1 MRKAFLILRFCTSG
15 KNGDR
20 IKLEKNGNRIKV
32 LDMY

>member
-20 IKLEKNGNRIKV
+20 IKLEKKMEIE
-32 LDMY
+32 